1 MSRAKINWERKW
13 YPLTIAQT
21 AKCYARFV
29 YCCFYV
35 ATVFLNGFCVCLFF
49 CLVNVV
55 SEMSSFSVGF
65 FFKICVIFL
74 YLAPPGHHT
83 MMFFRNI

>member
-1 MSRAKINWERKW
+1 MSRAKKNWERKW

-21 AKCYARFV
+21 AKCYAGFV

-35 ATVFLNGFCVCLFF
+35 AMVFLNGFCVCLFF

-55 SEMSSFSVGF
+55 SEMSSFSVVF
-65 FFKICVIFL
+65 FFFNLCNFSVFGTSRTPYYDVL
-74 YLAPPGHHT
+74 
-83 MMFFRNI
+83 